1 MENITGLFKGKLTYG
16 VGIIFLILGVVG
28 WFDASLLTT
37 FGIEL
42 DPETTIQLALSALGI
57 RRAIG

>member
-1 MENITGLFKGKLTYG
+1 MRNLFRGKFTNG
-16 VGIIFLILGVVG
+16 VAIVFLILGVVG
-28 WFDASLLTT
+28 WFDAGILTN
-37 FGIEL
+37 FGIEI